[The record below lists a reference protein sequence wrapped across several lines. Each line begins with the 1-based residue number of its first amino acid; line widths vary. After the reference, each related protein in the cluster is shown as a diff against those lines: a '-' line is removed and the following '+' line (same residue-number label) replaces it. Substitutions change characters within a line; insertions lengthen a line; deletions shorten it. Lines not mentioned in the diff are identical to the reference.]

1 MFINAELSQLPIGN
15 GRKAERRMINMA
27 AALREEGARTSQII
41 VLDISPGG
49 FRAEVGDDI
58 HEGSEVWLK
67 LPNFEAKRSRVIW
80 RKGREAGCEFESP
93 LGAYEIQ
100 ALTAPA
106 PRRIPKGIFRRG

>member
-1 MFINAELSQLPIGN
+1 LFINAELSQLPIGS

-27 AALREEGARTSQII
+27 AALREDGARTSQIV
-41 VLDISPGG
+41 VLDISSGG
-49 FRAEVGDDI
+49 FRAQVGDDV

-80 RKGREAGCEFESP
+80 RRENEAGCEFESP
-93 LGAYEIQ
+93 LSDYEIQ

-106 PRRIPKGIFRRG
+106 PRRIPKGIFRRA